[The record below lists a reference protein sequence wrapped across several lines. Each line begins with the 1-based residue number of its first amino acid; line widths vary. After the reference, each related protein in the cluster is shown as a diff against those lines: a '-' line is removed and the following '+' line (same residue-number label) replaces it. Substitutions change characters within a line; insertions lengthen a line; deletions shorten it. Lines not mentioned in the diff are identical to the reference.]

1 MQLREDNLDARQS
14 DPRHLIDG
22 NTSTVISNRSRMI
35 RVQSNINC
43 VAETLEGLIN
53 GIINNF
59 PQAVHK
65 ATVVRR
71 TDVHTGALADSFQT
85 FKN

>member
-1 MQLREDNLDARQS
+1 MQLREDNLYARQS

-22 NTSTVISNRSRMI
+22 NASTVISNRSRMI
-35 RVQSNINC
+35 RVQSNIDC
-43 VAETLEGLIN
+43 VTETLEGLIN

-71 TDVHTGALADSFQT
+71 TDVHAGALADSFQT
-85 FKN
+85 FED